1 MIKLLYFN
9 VGGFLKMGKLFG
21 TDGIR
26 GIANKDLT
34 PELAFQVGRAGAF
47 VLGKEN
53 SGKIIVG
60 KDTRKSGD
68 MLEAALTAGILSMG
82 IDVAE
87 LGVVPTPAVAY
98 LTRKYEALAGVVISA
113 SHNPMEYNGIKFFNG
128 KGFKL
133 SDEIEEE
140 IEKII
145 LNNEEIPLRPIG
157 EDIGRIVSGKE
168 GYRDYMD
175 YLKTTI
181 DTDLS
186 GIKVAVD
193 CGNGALSKIAPKLL
207 EEMGANTIVVN
218 NNPNGGNINLKCG
231 STNPDIIKNLVI
243 ETKADIGLSFD
254 GDADRIIAVDEM
266 GNIMD
271 GDHILAIC
279 GTELHKQNKLNKN
292 TIVGTVMTNMGLDL
306 YLKEKGMNIVKTQ
319 VGDRYVIE
327 EMLGKGY
334 NLGGEQSGHII
345 FLDYNTTGD
354 GLLTGLQLME
364 IMKKTEKKMSELN
377 NLMDSLP
384 QVLINARVK
393 EELKYTYLEDSE
405 IKEEVEKIEE
415 YFHGEG
421 RVVIRPS
428 GTEPL
433 VRVMIEGKDRNIIES
448 KARELAEFIEKKLG
462 K

>member
-1 MIKLLYFN
+1 
-9 VGGFLKMGKLFG
+9 MGKLFG

-34 PELAFQVGRAGAF
+34 PELAFKVGRAGAF
-47 VLGKEN
+47 VLGKEKK
-53 SGKIIVG
+53 GKILVG

-68 MLEAALTAGILSMG
+68 MLGAALTAGILSMG
-82 IDVAE
+82 IDVIE

-113 SHNPMEYNGIKFFNG
+113 SHNPIEYNGIKFFNSD
-128 KGFKL
+128 GFKL
-133 SDEIEEE
+133 NDNIEEE

-145 LNNEEIPLRPIG
+145 LEDKELPLRPIK
-157 EDIGRIVSGKE
+157 EDIGKVILGKE
-168 GYRDYMD
+168 GYKDYME

-181 DTDLS
+181 NTDLS

-193 CGNGALSKIAPKLL
+193 CGNGALYKIAPELL
-207 EEMGANTIVVN
+207 KEMGADTIVVN
-218 NNPNGGNINLKCG
+218 DNPNGVNINLNCG
-231 STNPDIIKNLVI
+231 STNPSIIQALVL

-279 GTELHKQNKLNKN
+279 GTELYNQDKLNKN

-306 YLKEKGMNIVKTQ
+306 YLRENGMNIVKTK

-327 EMLGKGY
+327 EMLDKGY

-354 GLLTGLQLME
+354 GLLTALQLMG
-364 IMKKTEKKMSELN
+364 IMKETGKKMSQLN
-377 NLMDSLP
+377 NLMRSLP

-393 EELKYTYLEDSE
+393 EELKKTYLEDEE
-405 IKEEVEKIEE
+405 IKKEVEKIEE

-433 VRVMIEGKDRNIIES
+433 IRVMIEGKDKNIIES
-448 KARELAEFIEKKLG
+448 KAKELAEFIEKKLG
-462 K
+462 N

>member
-1 MIKLLYFN
+1 
-9 VGGFLKMGKLFG
+9 MGKLFG

-34 PELAFQVGRAGAF
+34 PELAFKVGKVGAF
-47 VLGKEN
+47 VLGKEKN
-53 SGKIIVG
+53 GKIAVG

-82 IDVAE
+82 VDVVE

-113 SHNPMEYNGIKFFNG
+113 SHNPIEYNGIKFFNSD
-128 KGFKL
+128 GFKL
-133 SDEIEEE
+133 NDKIEEKM
-140 IEKII
+140 EKII
-145 LNNEEIPLRPIG
+145 LEDKEIFLRPIKG
-157 EDIGRIVSGKE
+157 DIGKIIWGKE
-168 GYRDYMD
+168 AYRDYME

-181 DTDLS
+181 DIDLS
-186 GIKVAVD
+186 GVKVAVD
-193 CGNGALSKIAPKLL
+193 CGNGALSKIAPELL
-207 EEMGANTIVVN
+207 KEMGADIIVVN
-218 NNPNGGNINLKCG
+218 DKPNGVNINLKCG
-231 STNPDIIKNLVI
+231 STNPDIIKTLVL

-271 GDHILAIC
+271 GDHILAVC
-279 GTELHKQNKLNKN
+279 GTELYKQNKLKN
-292 TIVGTVMTNMGLDL
+292 STIVGTIMTNMGLDL
-306 YLKEKGMNIVKTQ
+306 YLKENGMNIVKTQ

-327 EMLGKGY
+327 EMLNSGY

-354 GLLTGLQLME
+354 GLLTGLQLMQ
-364 IMKKTEKKMSELN
+364 IMKKTGKKMSELN
-377 NLMDSLP
+377 NLISSLP
-384 QVLINARVK
+384 QVLINAKVK
-393 EELKYTYLEDSE
+393 EELKHSYLEDNE
-405 IKEEVEKIEE
+405 IKKEVEKIEE

-433 VRVMIEGKDRNIIES
+433 VRVMIEGKDKNIIEN
-448 KARELAEFIEKKLG
+448 KAKELAEFVEKKLG
-462 K
+462 N